1 MGLAEYI
8 ILIVIAM
15 QALFTLQVINNF
27 RYSMGKFKR
36 PRTTYRPRCVLI
48 VPCKGLDNDF
58 DSNIESFFRQDYSIY
73 HLWFVVQDRSDPA
86 YARLLSLKARHRQNS
101 QAQTVKILV
110 AGLAES
116 CSQKLHNLLFA
127 YRQIPDD
134 TEALVFADSDACAGT
149 NWLAHIVYPLRQ
161 EKTGAAGGYRCF
173 VPTANNFAT
182 MALASLNAK
191 ICQLLGNTRF
201 NLAWGGSMAVLTKT
215 FRDLKIDETWSK
227 ALSDDL
233 SLSRAVRRN
242 HRKMVFVPA
251 CMIASYESTTW
262 PALWE
267 FARRQFIITRVYAPG
282 TWAFGLFSAVFTV
295 GGLWGGLA
303 LALWAACTA
312 HPYAALYIALPV
324 LFALCQFSCAVLRQT
339 MIAKLI
345 AKDKPRLASAR
356 RADLCFFWLWS
367 ILMLVIIASS
377 AFGRT
382 ITWRGIRYRLNSPT
396 SIDVLK

>member
-58 DSNIESFFRQDYSIY
+58 DSNIESFFRQDYSVY

-201 NLAWGGSMAVLTKT
+201 NLAWGGSMAVLTKN
-215 FRDLKIDETWSK
+215 
-227 ALSDDL
+227 
-233 SLSRAVRRN
+233 LSR
-242 HRKMVFVPA
+242 
-251 CMIASYESTTW
+251 
-262 PALWE
+262 
-267 FARRQFIITRVYAPG
+267 
-282 TWAFGLFSAVFTV
+282 
-295 GGLWGGLA
+295 
-303 LALWAACTA
+303 
-312 HPYAALYIALPV
+312 
-324 LFALCQFSCAVLRQT
+324 
-339 MIAKLI
+339 
-345 AKDKPRLASAR
+345 
-356 RADLCFFWLWS
+356 
-367 ILMLVIIASS
+367 
-377 AFGRT
+377 
-382 ITWRGIRYRLNSPT
+382 
-396 SIDVLK
+396 LKN